1 MDPIVIQLE
10 QGARIHVMKYHRF
23 PKKQKHRNLLITIVL
38 LQKKKKKKHPA
49 IVHTKYKY
57 SVDQLP
63 ELLDYMYNI
72 RNRSAKYKIVEAWKD
87 EKLRIEICSNLEDL
101 GQNRPLPRIKKS
113 LKGHKNLY
121 ELKFNKMRVIIDARE
136 DEIHEIIAICQR
148 RDLKSILESFSSSP
162 NSNYK

>member
-1 MDPIVIQLE
+1 MGISLIQNRLQQRVSCLTHLNGSNSNPAAAGSE
-10 QGARIHVMKYHRF
+10 DSCDEIPQISQEAKT
-23 PKKQKHRNLLITIVL
+23 PKPLNHNSSSS
-38 LQKKKKKKHPA
+38 KKKKKKHPA

-72 RNRSAKYKIVEAWKD
+72 RNSSAKYKIVEAWKD

-121 ELKFNKMRVIIDARE
+121 
-136 DEIHEIIAICQR
+136 
-148 RDLKSILESFSSSP
+148 
-162 NSNYK
+162 